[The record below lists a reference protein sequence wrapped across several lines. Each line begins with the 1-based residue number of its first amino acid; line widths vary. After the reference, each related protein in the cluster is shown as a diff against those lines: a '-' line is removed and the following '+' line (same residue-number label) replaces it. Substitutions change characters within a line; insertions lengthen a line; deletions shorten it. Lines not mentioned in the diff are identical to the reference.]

1 MYNKKENLPALR
13 RTVCCLLLTSMLLAA
28 LLGFAMPTSAA
39 GSDDTPRRT
48 LRVGF
53 YAYTGYHVMDE
64 DGHRSGYSYEVL
76 QRIAQHENVQF
87 EYLAY
92 DCDANEAADMLER
105 GEIDLL
111 PTLRKTDERAERFD
125 FSNEPISN
133 VATML
138 TVKAGN
144 RSIVAGNYDTFD
156 GMVVG
161 MSRSGNGRNESFKA
175 YAEKNGFTYTPV
187 YFDTDEELSA
197 ALRSGTITAAVSN
210 RMRQTSNEWV
220 IDTFDN
226 EDVYIA
232 VRKGD
237 ASTLRLVNDA
247 LIRMDRDDP
256 TWRTTLFDKYNKN
269 IHTSNK
275 LYLTAAEEN
284 YITAHNAA
292 GKEFTVLANPDR
304 YPYSYLDKDGKL
316 TGIMVDLFKLVAGR
330 ARLHYKFLTPADR
343 TEYKQILND
352 RAADFVIDLTSDFST
367 AEDCGYKL
375 TDSYLSAE
383 FSWVLLRSHD
393 GDLRR
398 VAVAYNFNTDVLE
411 LPGLDDCAT
420 VEYMDSFDDCLTAL
434 HSGEI
439 DAYYT

>member
-1 MYNKKENLPALR
+1 
-13 RTVCCLLLTSMLLAA
+13 
-28 LLGFAMPTSAA
+28 
-39 GSDDTPRRT
+39 
-48 LRVGF
+48 
-53 YAYTGYHVMDE
+53 MDE

-105 GEIDLL
+105 GETDLL

-292 GKEFTVLANPDR
+292 DKEFTVLANPDR

-343 TEYKQILND
+343 TEYKQILSD

-398 VAVAYNFNTDVLE
+398 WPWPTTSTPARWSCPAWTTAPPSSTWTPSMTAWRRCTAAKLTPTTRTPTRPSGPSLTTKRTSCGRCSATSGAVFASVSTAITTCC
-411 LPGLDDCAT
+411 CA
-420 VEYMDSFDDCLTAL
+420 VC
-434 HSGEI
+434 
-439 DAYYT
+439 